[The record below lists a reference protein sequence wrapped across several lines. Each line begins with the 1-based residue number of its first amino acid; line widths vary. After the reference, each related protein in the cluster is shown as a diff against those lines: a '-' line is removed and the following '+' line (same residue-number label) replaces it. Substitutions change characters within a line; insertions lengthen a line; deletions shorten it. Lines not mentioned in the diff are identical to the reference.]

1 MTAARSALDVTEL
14 DLTLPDPHT
23 IRQRRSRPATGS
35 ADRLVV
41 SATQVR
47 GRPIGVAIANDGSLF
62 VTEDGNGTIW
72 RISHR

>member
-1 MTAARSALDVTEL
+1 
-14 DLTLPDPHT
+14 
-23 IRQRRSRPATGS
+23 
-35 ADRLVV
+35 VV